1 MKKVLLVGA
10 VALFGAV
17 NAQVTTAGEGFVK
30 GDTFI
35 TGAVEYSSTKQDQY
49 EENAATIAPSFGIF
63 VSPNIAVGARVGYT
77 KGNVEN
83 TFTVIGQTYTLS
95 EEMEAV
101 NAGVFGRYY
110 ITPASKFS
118 LFGELNANY
127 VGVNTT
133 DDDGMDV
140 NETKYNG
147 FNFGFAPGVNYFL
160 TRNFALEAT
169 VGVLNYT
176 SMKEDTDNAKSIDN
190 FNIGLNFTDVS
201 LGLVYKF

>member
-1 MKKVLLVGA
+1 
-10 VALFGAV
+10 
-17 NAQVTTAGEGFVK
+17 
-30 GDTFI
+30 
-35 TGAVEYSSTKQDQY
+35 
-49 EENAATIAPSFGIF
+49 
-63 VSPNIAVGARVGYT
+63 
-77 KGNVEN
+77 
-83 TFTVIGQTYTLS
+83 
-95 EEMEAV
+95 
-101 NAGVFGRYY
+101 
-110 ITPASKFS
+110 

-127 VGVNTT
+127 AGVNTT

-160 TRNFALEAT
+160 TKNFALEAT

-176 SMKEDTDNAKSIDN
+176 SMKEDTENAKSIDN